1 MAINEFEEIVYFH
14 RCTVFKLYSNC
25 TLTLCNGIGLMDTIL
40 HGDDVGG
47 GVIISG
53 CTM

>member
-1 MAINEFEEIVYFH
+1 MRLFIFSDI
-14 RCTVFKLYSNC
+14 LYSNYA
-25 TLTLCNGIGLMDTIL
+25 LTLCNGIRFMDTVS